1 MSEMKRAARAL
12 VEVRSERFESR
23 HALEESKARLADALG
38 RAGAAGSSVF
48 TPAWSGDG
56 GRAVLEARFAP
67 PATTLRL
74 LKALSAGMA
83 LAVAASAWAIATQ
96 EGALQFLLPLSTVL
110 ATLALPFVALG
121 LGSQREAEEA
131 RIRKAIR
138 VALLDEEQRLA
149 PRQSRDDEEK

>member
-23 HALEESKARLADALG
+23 HALEESKARLAEALERARATG
-38 RAGAAGSSVF
+38 RSVF
-48 TPAWSGDG
+48 TPAWSAEGD
-56 GRAVLEARFAP
+56 RAVLEARFAP
-67 PATTLRL
+67 PASTVRL

-96 EGALQFLLPLSTVL
+96 EGSVQFLLPLTTVL
-110 ATLALPFVALG
+110 AVLALPFVALG

-138 VALLDEEQRLA
+138 VALLDEEDRLA
-149 PRQSRDDEEK
+149 PRQRWDDEEK

>member
-12 VEVRSERFESR
+12 VEVRSESFESR

-38 RAGAAGSSVF
+38 RARAEGRSVF
-48 TPAWSGDG
+48 TAAWSADG
-56 GRAVLEARFAP
+56 GRAVLVARFAP

-74 LKALSAGMA
+74 LQALSGGMA
-83 LAVAASAWAIATQ
+83 IAVAASAWAIATQ
-96 EGALQFLLPLSTVL
+96 EGALQFLLPLSTAL
-110 ATLALPFVALG
+110 AILALPFVALG

-138 VALLDEEQRLA
+138 VALLDEDAGLPARQRWA
-149 PRQSRDDEEK
+149 DEEN

>member
-38 RAGAAGSSVF
+38 RARAEGRSVF
-48 TPAWSGDG
+48 TPAWSGEG

-83 LAVAASAWAIATQ
+83 IAVAASVWAIATQ
-96 EGALQFLLPLSTVL
+96 EGALQFLVPLSTAL
-110 ATLALPFVALG
+110 AMLALPLVALG

-138 VALLDEEQRLA
+138 VALLDEDERLA
-149 PRQSRDDEEK
+149 PRQRWDDEE

>member
-12 VEVRSERFESR
+12 VEVRSESFESR

-38 RAGAAGSSVF
+38 RARAEGRSVF
-48 TPAWSGDG
+48 TTAWSADG
-56 GRAVLEARFAP
+56 GRAVLVARFAP

-74 LKALSAGMA
+74 LQALSGGMA
-83 LAVAASAWAIATQ
+83 IAVAASAWAIATQ
-96 EGALQFLLPLSTVL
+96 EGALQFLLPLSTAL
-110 ATLALPFVALG
+110 AILALPFVALG

-138 VALLDEEQRLA
+138 VALLDEEERLPARQRWA
-149 PRQSRDDEEK
+149 DDEN